1 MASTL
6 LSRVT
11 GAWLSDESNVELAET
26 NKGVC
31 ERNERK
37 ADVRFGSVAALAPGP
52 LPARSRRPKDADW
65 ASCGFRRERTLDQV
79 FRKG

>member
-31 ERNERK
+31 ERNEKK
-37 ADVRFGSVAALAPGP
+37 ANFRVGWEAAVAKALQRSSAP
-52 LPARSRRPKDADW
+52 ATW
-65 ASCGFRRERTLDQV
+65 
-79 FRKG
+79 